1 MAHRPV
7 GTGVTATFA
16 AAGTAKTTAAFQ
28 VQSNSVRIVPV
39 GTAVNVAIG
48 TDPVATKADYYIP
61 SGGSAV
67 LALTKAS
74 QAVSSITKGST
85 TTITCPEGTQM
96 PFVVGNRVTLT
107 DANDSNWTT
116 LINDTKVLTVD
127 SSSDYQGYF
136 QTRLTVE
143 ANTSGISTAFNFKGA
158 SLVNTLKVSA
168 IPNGAAAGS
177 IWVQQVQV
185 SGDA

>member
-48 TDPVATKADYYIP
+48 TDPMATTSDYYIP

-74 QAVSSITKGST
+74 QAVASITKGST
-85 TTITCPEGTQM
+85 TVLVAPEGTQM

-116 LINDTKVLTVD
+116 LINDTKVLL
-127 SSSDYQGYF
+127 
-136 QTRLTVE
+136 LT
-143 ANTSGISTAFNFKGA
+143 
-158 SLVNTLKVSA
+158 
-168 IPNGAAAGS
+168 
-177 IWVQQVQV
+177 
-185 SGDA
+185 

>member
-28 VQSNSVRIVPV
+28 VHSNSVRIVPV

-48 TDPVATKADYYIP
+48 TDPVATTSDYYIP

-67 LALTKAS
+67 LGITKAS
-74 QAVSSITKGST
+74 QAVESITKGST

-96 PFVVGNRVTLT
+96 PFSVGNRVTLT

-127 SSSDYQGYF
+127 STTNTSGYF
-136 QTRLTVE
+136 RTRLTVE
-143 ANTSGISTAFNFKGA
+143 ANTSGISTAFSLTGA
-158 SLVNTLKVSA
+158 SLVSSLKVSA

>member
-48 TDPVATKADYYIP
+48 TDPVATTSDYYIP

-67 LALTKAS
+67 LAMTKAS
-74 QAVSSITKGST
+74 QAVESITKGST

>member
-28 VQSNSVRIVPV
+28 VQSYSVRIVPV

-48 TDPVATKADYYIP
+48 TDPVATTSDYYIP

-67 LALTKAS
+67 LAMTKAS
-74 QAVSSITKGST
+74 QAVESITKGST

>member
-48 TDPVATKADYYIP
+48 TDPVATTSDYYIP

-67 LALTKAS
+67 IGVTKAS
-74 QAVSSITKGST
+74 QAVASITKGST
-85 TTITCPEGTQM
+85 TLITCPEGTQM

-107 DANDSNWTT
+107 DANDSNCC
-116 LINDTKVLTVD
+116 LL
-127 SSSDYQGYF
+127 Y
-136 QTRLTVE
+136 
-143 ANTSGISTAFNFKGA
+143 TSPSPRDRG
-158 SLVNTLKVSA
+158 
-168 IPNGAAAGS
+168 
-177 IWVQQVQV
+177 
-185 SGDA
+185 

>member
-48 TDPVATKADYYIP
+48 TDPVATTSDYYIP

-67 LALTKAS
+67 LAMTKAS
-74 QAVSSITKGST
+74 QAVESITKGST

-116 LINDTKVLTVD
+116 LINDTKVLSVD

>member
-48 TDPVATKADYYIP
+48 TDPVATTSDYYIP

-67 LALTKAS
+67 LAMTKAS
-74 QAVSSITKGST
+74 QAVESITKGST
-85 TTITCPEGTQM
+85 TIITCPEGTQM

>member
-48 TDPVATKADYYIP
+48 TDPVATAADYYIP

-74 QAVSSITKGST
+74 QAVASITKGST

-127 SSSDYQGYF
+127 SSTGVQGYF

>member
-7 GTGVTATFA
+7 GTGLSITT
-16 AAGTAKTTAAFQ
+16 AGTAATSTAFN
-28 VQSNSVRIVPV
+28 VQSNVLRVV
-39 GTAVNVAIG
+39 AVTAAVNVAIG

-74 QAVSSITKGST
+74 QAVASITKGST

>member
-16 AAGTAKTTAAFQ
+16 AAGTAKTTAAFN
-28 VQSNSVRIVPV
+28 VQSDSVRIVPV

-48 TDPVATKADYYIP
+48 TDPVATTSDYYIP

-67 LALTKAS
+67 LGITKSS
-74 QAVSSITKGST
+74 QAVQSITKGST
-85 TTITCPEGTQM
+85 TIITCPEGQTM
-96 PFVVGNRVTLT
+96 PFEIGMRVSLSA
-107 DANDSNWTT
+107 ANDTNWTAKV
-116 LINDTKVLTVD
+116 NDTKVVSIDQTAGL
-127 SSSDYQGYF
+127 SGYY
-136 QTRLTVE
+136 QTRVTVE
-143 ANTSGISTAFNFKGA
+143 ANTAAISTAFNYSGA
-158 SLVNTLKVSA
+158 QLHNSLKVSA
-168 IPNGAAAGS
+168 LPNGAAAGS